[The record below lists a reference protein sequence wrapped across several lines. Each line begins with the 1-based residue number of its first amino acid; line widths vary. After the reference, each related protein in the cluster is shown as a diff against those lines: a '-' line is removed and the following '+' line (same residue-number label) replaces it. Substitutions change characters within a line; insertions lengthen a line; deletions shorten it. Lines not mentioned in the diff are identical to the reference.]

1 MSENTRQERPGS
13 EPTSPP
19 TPPHTQHARASQPVP
34 PRAASPWGS
43 HTPHRFTLR
52 ARDIPR
58 LIAALILLF
67 LVIAAIFPALF
78 APGNPLA
85 IDPAA
90 GFQPP
95 GGAHP
100 FGTDGS
106 GRDLY
111 TRVIHGAGPSLLIG
125 LGATALGIGLATVL
139 GFLAGLGPRW
149 LDFGTSRLIEVL
161 LAFPGLV
168 LALLVMVISGPGAF
182 GATVAVGLAT
192 APGYARIIRGRV
204 REIAGSGY
212 VEAARVQGRGR
223 VRILTRHILPGTAR
237 SLASLATLGLG
248 QAIVWVCA
256 LSFLGLG
263 VAPPAAEWGAL
274 LNEGRQFIAT
284 FWWLTFFPGL
294 FIVLTAV
301 SATVLGRGLARTD
314 RSAS

>member
-1 MSENTRQERPGS
+1 MSEI
-13 EPTSPP
+13 
-19 TPPHTQHARASQPVP
+19 TQP
-34 PRAASPWGS
+34 ASPDR
-43 HTPHRFTLR
+43 TPNARSPLSADGTHPRRAPKPHNFRLR
-52 ARDIPR
+52 TRDIPQ

-78 APGNPLA
+78 APGDPLA

>member
-1 MSENTRQERPGS
+1 MSSLRRS
-13 EPTSPP
+13 
-19 TPPHTQHARASQPVP
+19 AR
-34 PRAASPWGS
+34 
-43 HTPHRFTLR
+43 H
-52 ARDIPR
+52 IPQA
-58 LIAALILLF
+58 LAALVLLL
-67 LVIAAIFPALF
+67 LVIAAVFPGLF
-78 APGNPLA
+78 APGDPLA
-85 IDPAA
+85 INPAD

-95 GGAHP
+95 NTTHP

-111 TRVIHGAGPSLLIG
+111 TRVIHGTGPSLLIG

-139 GFLAGLGPRW
+139 GFVAGLGPRW
-149 LDFGTSRLIEVL
+149 LDFGTSRVIEVM

-204 REIAGSGY
+204 REIAGSGF

-223 VRILTRHILPGTAR
+223 MRILTRHILPGTAR

-274 LNEGRQFIAT
+274 LNDGRQFIAT

-301 SATVLGRGLARTD
+301 SATVLGRGLAKTT
-314 RSAS
+314 RSVS